1 MSEIDRSTLAWGE
14 INDDTIADAAR
25 LVGTELR
32 RDQHRWISEMNV
44 DAIAHFAEG
53 VGDRNPLWR
62 DPSYG
67 PSTKWGAT
75 LAPPTILYSVD
86 TTVVSPSLAGVQWI
100 YAGTDWVWY
109 DAIRLG
115 DAVDATA
122 KFLRQDVKG
131 GEFAKK
137 WVLQTG
143 HNTFTRR
150 EDGFLLAEAWG
161 RCART
166 PRGDALKK
174 DGSEKYKAK
183 GEARYSKD
191 QLAQIEDEILAEAPR
206 GAETL
211 LWEDVEVGAT
221 LRPAV
226 KGPLT
231 STDMVAWYAGWSGAR
246 PYGGALGDV
255 VRYRQRH
262 RDYHISEVTGAKD
275 SAGRGH
281 VEAKTGSDVG
291 MGGAYDIG
299 PQRISWGVN
308 MITDWIGDNGFLHKL
323 SATLLRPNLIGDTTW
338 WKGTVESKEVIDG
351 YHLVHIDC
359 VAVNQADVTHAKAR
373 ATVILPSK
381 DSGEVAL
388 PIPRDLTS
396 YGETER

>member
-14 INDDTIADAAR
+14 INDETVADAAR
-25 LVGTELR
+25 LVGTQLR
-32 RDQHRWISEMNV
+32 RDQHRWISEINV

-53 VGDRNPLWR
+53 AGDRNPLWR
-62 DPSYG
+62 DPAYG
-67 PSTKWGAT
+67 KTTTWGTT
-75 LAPPTILYSVD
+75 LAPPTILYAVD
-86 TTVVSPSLAGVQWI
+86 STVVAPSLAGVQWI

-115 DAVDATA
+115 DAIDATA
-122 KFLRQDVKG
+122 TFLRQDVKG

-143 HNTFTRR
+143 YNTFTRR

-166 PRGDALKK
+166 PRGEALKK
-174 DGSEKYKAK
+174 DGSQKYQAQA
-183 GEARYSKD
+183 EARYTKD
-191 QLAQIEDEILAEAPR
+191 RLAEIEAEIVAEEPR
-206 GAETL
+206 GASPL
-211 LWEDVEVGAT
+211 WWEDVEVGAA
-221 LRPAV
+221 LRPVV

-246 PYGGALGDV
+246 PYGGALADV

-281 VEAKTGSDVG
+281 IEAKTGSDVG

-299 PQRISWGVN
+299 PQRISWGVH
-308 MITDWIGDNGFLHKL
+308 MITDWIGDAGFLHKL

-338 WKGTVESKEVIDG
+338 WRGTVESKEVIDG
-351 YHLVHIDC
+351 YHLVHIAC
-359 VAVNQADVTHAKAR
+359 VAVNQDDVTHAKAH
-373 ATVILPSK
+373 ATVVLPSK
-381 DSGEVAL
+381 TGGDVAL
-388 PIPRDLTS
+388 PIPRDLTT
-396 YGETER
+396 YGETQR

>member
-1 MSEIDRSTLAWGE
+1 MNAPDRSTLAWGE
-14 INDDTIADAAR
+14 INEDTVADAAR
-25 LVGTELR
+25 LLGTQLR
-32 RDQHRWISEMNV
+32 RDQQRWISEMNV

-62 DPSYG
+62 DPDHG
-67 PSTKWGAT
+67 PSTRWGTT

-86 TTVVSPSLAGVQWI
+86 TTVVAPSLAGVQWI

-109 DAIRLG
+109 DVIKLG
-115 DAVDATA
+115 DKIDATA

-131 GEFAKK
+131 GEFSKM

-143 HNTFTRR
+143 YNTFTRR

-174 DGSEKYKAK
+174 DGSQKYKAQA
-183 GEARYSKD
+183 EARYTRD
-191 QLAQIEDEILAEAPR
+191 QLADIEAQVLSEAPR
-206 GAETL
+206 GAEAL
-211 LWEDVEVGAT
+211 LWEHVEVGAE
-221 LRPAV
+221 LPPVV

-246 PYGGALGDV
+246 PYGGALADV

-262 RDYHISEVTGAKD
+262 RDFHLSEETGAKD

-281 VEAKTGSDVG
+281 LEAKTGSDVG

-299 PQRISWGVN
+299 PQRISWGVH
-308 MITDWIGDNGFLHKL
+308 MVTDWIGDSGFLHKL
-323 SATLLRPNLIGDTTW
+323 SSTLMRPNLVGDTTW
-338 WKGTVESKEVIDG
+338 WKGTVTGKEVIDG

-359 VAVNQADVTHAKAR
+359 VAVNQADVVHAKAR
-373 ATVILPSK
+373 ATVILPSA

-396 YGETER
+396 YGETDR